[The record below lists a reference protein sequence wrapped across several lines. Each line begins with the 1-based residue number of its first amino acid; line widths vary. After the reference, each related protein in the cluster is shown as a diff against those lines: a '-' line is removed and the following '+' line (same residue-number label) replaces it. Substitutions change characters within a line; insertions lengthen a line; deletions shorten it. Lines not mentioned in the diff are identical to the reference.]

1 MKGLM
6 NLKLMILTLLII
18 YISVGV
24 LVITENVKLDLD
36 DIKVPNTKGSKT

>member
-24 LVITENVKLDLD
+24 LVITENVKSDLD
-36 DIKVPNTKGSKT
+36 DIKVSNDT